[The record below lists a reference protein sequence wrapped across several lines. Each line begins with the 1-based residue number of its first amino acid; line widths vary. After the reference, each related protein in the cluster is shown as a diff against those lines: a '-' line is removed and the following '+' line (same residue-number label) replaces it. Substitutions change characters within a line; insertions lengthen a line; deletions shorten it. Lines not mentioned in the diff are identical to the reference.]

1 MSWNKIREIPAG
13 CFESILKLKGLQL
26 SCNQISK
33 IPKLSLPNL
42 TVLSMGN
49 NQITE
54 IPVGTL
60 DELIR
65 LEKLMLYENK
75 IKKMQGLE
83 VLTSLRELKLDNN
96 QIEEIEGL

>member
-1 MSWNKIREIPAG
+1 
-13 CFESILKLKGLQL
+13 
-26 SCNQISK
+26 
-33 IPKLSLPNL
+33 
-42 TVLSMGN
+42 MGN

-54 IPVGTL
+54 IPVGAL